1 MKVHVIGGGPA
12 GLYFAILMK
21 KAWPATRIS
30 VFERNRPDDTFG
42 FGVVFSDETLDN
54 FEAHDR
60 ESYRAIIGHFAY
72 WDDIEINLRGTTHR
86 IGGNGFC
93 GCSRATLLKILGRR
107 ARSLGIDIQYQRE
120 ISPLDPALRDADLV
134 VVADGIN
141 SRFRET
147 FAERF
152 KPSID
157 LRPNFFSWMGSTR
170 PFDAFTFFF
179 RETEHGIFIAHC
191 YQYEPQRSTWITET
205 DPQTFARAGL
215 DKLDE
220 AASARFLENLFK
232 DELKGHRLITNR
244 SIWRNFPTIRCERWV
259 ADNLVLIGD
268 AKATAHFS
276 IGSGT
281 KLAMEDGIALYDAF
295 CATGGRD
302 VSAALAHFENQRRD
316 EVEKTQHSADV
327 SLVWFEHVD
336 RFWNMD
342 PTRFAFGL
350 MTRSKAITYDNL
362 ALRAPEFVRE
372 ADRVVARDTKS
383 LGLNPLLHP
392 PPFAGEGREGA
403 QPLAPMFQPFRLRGL
418 TLENR
423 AVVSPMC
430 QYSTQDGLP
439 NDWHLVHYGSR
450 AIGGAGL
457 MFTEM
462 TDVSR
467 DARISPG
474 CAGMYND
481 AHEAAWKRI
490 VDFVHAQSRTKFCL
504 QLGHAGRKGGTKLMW
519 EGIDEPLPEGGWP
532 IISASPL
539 PYFPH
544 SAVPREMTRA
554 DMDQV
559 VADFVA
565 ATRRAE
571 RAGFDMVELHAAHG
585 YLLASF
591 ISPLTNRRSDEYG
604 GPLANRLRFP
614 LEVFR
619 AMRAAWPDEKPMSVR
634 ISATDWTDGGLTG
647 DDAVEVA
654 RAFADAGCDLID
666 VSTGQTVADAQP
678 VFGRMYQTPFSDQIR
693 NEAGLAT
700 MCVGAITN
708 ADQVNT
714 IIAAGRADLVALARP
729 HLVDPY
735 FTMKAAAWY
744 DAPLIHCPPQ
754 YLAGKEQIFRN
765 SAREREEVRA
775 LRLKAKPKTHRDIWK
790 EAAE

>member
-21 KAWPATRIS
+21 KAWPQRRIT

-42 FGVVFSDETLDN
+42 FGVVFSDQTLDT
-54 FEAHDR
+54 FEAYDR

-72 WDDIEINLRGTTHR
+72 WDDIEIHFRGTTHR

-93 GCSRATLLKILGRR
+93 GCSRTNLLKILGRR
-107 ARSLGIDIQYQRE
+107 ARSLGVEIKYQAE
-120 ISPLDPALRDADLV
+120 VSPDDPKIRGADLV

-141 SRFRET
+141 SRMRE
-147 FAERF
+147 AYADRF
-152 KPSID
+152 KPSVD

-191 YQYEPQRSTWITET
+191 YQYEPQRSTWIIET
-205 DPQTFARAGL
+205 DPQTFKRAGL

-220 AASARFLENLFK
+220 AGSAHFVEGLFA
-232 DELKGHRLITNR
+232 DELKGHRLTTNR

-259 ADNLVLIGD
+259 ADNMVLIGD

-281 KLAMEDGIALYDAF
+281 KLAMEDAIALFEAF
-295 CATGGRD
+295 RSTNGRD
-302 VSAALAHFENQRRD
+302 VPSALAHFETRRRE

-327 SLVWFEHVD
+327 SLVWFEHVE

-362 ALRAPEFVRE
+362 ALRAPEFVAQ
-372 ADRVVARDTKS
+372 ADQVVARDTRA
-383 LGLNPLLHP
+383 LGFP
-392 PPFAGEGREGA
+392 ADTSK
-403 QPLAPMFQPFRLRGL
+403 PLAPMFQPFRLRNMAI
-418 TLENR
+418 ENR
-423 AVVSPMC
+423 VVVSPMC
-430 QYSTQDGLP
+430 QYSAQDGIP
-439 NDWHLVHYGSR
+439 GEWHLVHYGSR

-462 TDVSR
+462 TDVSK
-467 DARISPG
+467 DARISLG
-474 CAGMYND
+474 CAGMYSD

-490 VDFVHAQSRTKFCL
+490 VDFVHAQSKTKFCL
-504 QLGHAGRKGGTKLMW
+504 QLGHAGRKGATKLMW
-519 EGIDEPLPEGGWP
+519 EGIDEPLEQGAWP

-544 SAVPREMTRA
+544 SVVPREMTRA
-554 DMDQV
+554 DMDTV
-559 VADFVA
+559 IADYVQ
-565 ATRRAE
+565 ATKRAD

-585 YLLASF
+585 YLIASF
-591 ISPLTNRRSDEYG
+591 ISPLTNTRKDEYG
-604 GPLANRLRFP
+604 GSLDNRMRFP

-619 AMRAAWPDEKPMSVR
+619 AMRAAWSDEKPMSVR
-634 ISATDWTDGGLTG
+634 ISATDWQDGGLTG

-654 RAFADAGCDLID
+654 RLFAEVGCDLID
-666 VSTGQTVADAQP
+666 VSTGQTTADADP
-678 VFGRMYQTPFSDQIR
+678 VFGRMFQTPFSDQIR
-693 NEAGLAT
+693 NDAGLAT
-700 MCVGAITN
+700 MCVGAITT

-744 DAPLIHCPPQ
+744 DAPAIHCPPQ
-754 YLAGKEQIFRN
+754 YLAGKDQIFRN
-765 SAREREEVRA
+765 SARDREE
-775 LRLKAKPKTHRDIWK
+775 LRELKLKAKPKGHRDTWK